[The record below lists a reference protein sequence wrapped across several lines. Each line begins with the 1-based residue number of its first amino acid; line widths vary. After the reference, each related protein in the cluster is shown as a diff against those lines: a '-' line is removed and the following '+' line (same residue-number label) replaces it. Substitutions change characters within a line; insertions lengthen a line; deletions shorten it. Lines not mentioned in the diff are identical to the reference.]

1 LLLKNKR
8 MIKKFLFFS
17 AVISLASC
25 GNSSTTLTDTPP
37 KDSLPPQQVSQPEN
51 DLADFEFHT
60 LVLNIPS
67 PFEIV
72 SLLPRAGV
80 PYNTALPNPT
90 GNQQKYT
97 TSTKKGMN
105 YGAYVVDLVYLS
117 TNEQYAQLK
126 DYFKACRSMAA
137 DLGAAESFDKLTGS
151 RLEKSID
158 NKDTINMI
166 MDQIYMEMDNYL
178 RSNDRLLAATQI
190 LVGSWVESQYITL
203 ALVKD
208 VSKDKNNEVLFTKIY
223 EQRSSVDKLT
233 ELLKQ
238 YENEKEFNATIKE
251 VNELAPLY
259 KELKEGEP
267 DKALLNKIYEKLSS
281 IRTKIVS

>member
-1 LLLKNKR
+1 
-8 MIKKFLFFS
+8 MIKKLLLFT
-17 AVISLASC
+17 AVAALTACSNSTDT
-25 GNSSTTLTDTPP
+25 SSTSNTPP
-37 KDSLPPQQVSQPEN
+37 KDSVKPEQVPQPEN

-72 SLLPRAGV
+72 SLLPRAGMA
-80 PYNTALPNPT
+80 YNAALPNST
-90 GNQQKYT
+90 ANAGRYM

-105 YGAYVVDLVYLS
+105 YGVYVVDLVYLS
-117 TNEQYAQLK
+117 TNEQYAQVK
-126 DYFKACRSMAA
+126 DYFKTCRTMAG

-158 NKDTINMI
+158 NKDTINKI
-166 MDQIYMEMDNYL
+166 MDQVYVEMDNYL

-203 ALVKD
+203 SLVKD
-208 VSKDKNNEVLFTKIY
+208 APKDKSNEVLFTKIY
-223 EQRSSVDKLT
+223 EQRASVDKLA

-238 YENEKEFNATIKE
+238 YENEKDFKATIQQ
-251 VNELAPLY
+251 VYELGPLY
-259 KELKEGEP
+259 KELKQGDP
-267 DKALLNKIYEKLSS
+267 DKTLLNKIYDKLGA
-281 IRTKIVS
+281 IRGNIVK